1 MYRFNT
7 LGKLE
12 IVGLSA
18 AEAGAILAQPKRV
31 ALLLY
36 LALEGPSGWQRRDTL
51 LGLLWGDLDESR
63 ARNALSQA
71 LHHLRRGL
79 GTDTLPGTGVDL
91 VRVNP
96 ARLPCDAVLFEAL
109 VRERKQAEA
118 LDLYRGELAP
128 GLHVDDAPEF
138 SQWLD
143 LERRRL
149 NDLAFQAAAAV
160 AGVLEVAGDLS
171 GAIEVLRRATGFRP
185 EDEGTVRRLMQQLD
199 RSGDRASAL
208 RTYEQFAGRLR
219 DELEIEPSSE
229 TQALARGLRRPSPLP
244 GLPRPPVAKGVTV
257 SLPADSEAVALPAG
271 ESGPPARWWQRRTR
285 LLLLT
290 MIALVIGVT
299 GGQRLLRGDRPSDGT
314 ADLVAI
320 APFRLAGA
328 DPALGYLREGM
339 VDLLAAKLSGE
350 GGPRA
355 MDPRAIL
362 AAWRGM
368 TGSERGD
375 LTPEDARLV
384 TGRMGAQ
391 RLVLGGVVGRPE
403 RMIISASLRDV
414 PRGRE
419 LARASVEGTADSLPE
434 LVDRLAAQLLAL
446 DAGEGEQ
453 RLSGLTATSL
463 TALRPYLAGQVAYR
477 GGRYEAAVQEYQR
490 ALLADTN
497 FTLAA
502 LGLAAAGVW
511 VPAGEGARREALA
524 RAWAGRSRLK
534 PADRAYLLALAGPR
548 YPAEPTARERLVEW
562 ERAAAVAPDRPDI
575 WYEYGDIL
583 FHKGAL
589 LGVGGARDLAR
600 ASFERAYR
608 LDSTYAAASLHL
620 FELLVGDG
628 QIERARRL
636 SDQLLKSDSTGE
648 HVEFVRW
655 RIALARGDSM
665 ERAGLGERLAAMST
679 GSLWRIVGTAQ
690 LDGVGLGDAELAAAE
705 LRKRPSTRDE
715 RVTSIGYLAELALNR
730 GRPREAATLVAELP
744 PDDAARPIFDCL
756 YGDGDSTAAA
766 AAARALSLAERRPLA
781 RDSVQRAFQLFDRSA
796 LVQWRLWRKDTT
808 GSRRVLED
816 LRAVNDGNAPWWAVG
831 HIKVSAALID
841 ALIAAGAGTPD
852 AGDRLAVLDSILQ
865 LGLEVGVREP
875 GNLASARLHELLG
888 DPAGALAAL
897 RRREYHHRTGIPFLA
912 ARLRNEARLA
922 AELGEEAEA
931 GKAMRQYLA
940 LRSSPAPERAA
951 AEDSIRSL
959 LGQAVSRR

>member
-36 LALEGPSGWQRRDTL
+36 LALEQPSGWQRRDTL

-79 GTDTLPGTGVDL
+79 GADSLPGTGVDL
-91 VRVNP
+91 VRVDA

-109 VRERKQAEA
+109 ARAGKQAEA
-118 LDLYRGELAP
+118 LELYRGELAP
-128 GLHVDDAPEF
+128 GLHVVDAPEF

-149 NDLAFQAAAAV
+149 NDLAFQAATAV
-160 AGVLEVAGDLS
+160 AGVREVAGELS
-171 GAIEVLRRATGFRP
+171 GAIEVLKRATGFRP
-185 EDEGTVRRLMQQLD
+185 EDEGTVRRLMQLLD
-199 RSGDRASAL
+199 KSGDRASAL
-208 RTYEQFAGRLR
+208 RTYEQFANRLR
-219 DELEIEPSSE
+219 NELEIEPSPE
-229 TQALARGLRRPSPLP
+229 TQALARDLKRPSPP
-244 GLPRPPVAKGVTV
+244 PAFARAPVAGGAAL
-257 SLPADSEAVALPAG
+257 SLPDVALPAG
-271 ESGPPARWWQRRTR
+271 GSVPPARWWQRRTR
-285 LLLLT
+285 LLILT
-290 MIALVIGVT
+290 LFALVIGVT
-299 GGQRLLRGDRPSDGT
+299 GGQRLLRGDRPSDG
-314 ADLVAI
+314 AAYLVAI

-328 DPALGYLREGM
+328 DPSLGYLREGM

-350 GGPRA
+350 AGPRA

-362 AAWRGM
+362 AAWRGV
-368 TGSERGD
+368 TSTESGD
-375 LTPEDARLV
+375 LTPEDALV
-384 TGRMGAQ
+384 ITGRMGAR

-403 RMIISASLRDV
+403 RLVISASLRDV
-414 PRGRE
+414 PKGRE
-419 LARASVEGTADSLPE
+419 LARASVEGSADSLPE
-434 LVDRLAAQLLAL
+434 LVDRLAGQLLAL

-453 RLSGLTATSL
+453 RLAGLTATSL
-463 TALRPYLAGQVAYR
+463 AALRPYLAAQVAFR
-477 GGRYEAAVQEYQR
+477 GGRYPAAVEEYQR
-490 ALLADTN
+490 ALQADST

-511 VPAGEGARREALA
+511 VPTGEAARREALA

-534 PADRAYLLALAGPR
+534 PADRAYLVALAGPR
-548 YPAEPTARERLVEW
+548 YPAEPTARERLVAW
-562 ERAAAVAPDRPDI
+562 EQAAAVAPDRPDV

-589 LGVGGARDLAR
+589 LGVGGARELAR

-620 FELLVGDG
+620 FELLVADG
-628 QIERARRL
+628 QIEQARRL
-636 SDQLLKSDSTGE
+636 SDQLLRSDSTGE

-655 RIALARGDSM
+655 RIALARGDSV
-665 ERAGLGERLAAMST
+665 EHAGRSRHLAAMST

-705 LRKRPSTRDE
+705 LRRRPSTRDE

-730 GRPREAATLVAELP
+730 GRPRESARLVAELP
-744 PDDAARPIFDCL
+744 PDDAARPIYDWL

-766 AAARALSLAERRPLA
+766 ASARTLSLAERRPLG
-781 RDSVQRAFQLFDRSA
+781 RDSVQRAFQLFDRAA
-796 LVQWRLWRKDTT
+796 LVTWRLWRDDTT
-808 GSRRVLED
+808 GSRRVLQD

-841 ALIAAGAGTPD
+841 VLIAAEDGAPD
-852 AGDRLAVLDSILQ
+852 AGGRLAVLDSILQ

-875 GNLASARLHELLG
+875 GNLASARLHEMLG

-897 RRREYHHRTGIPFLA
+897 RRWEYHHRTGIPFLA
-912 ARLRNEARLA
+912 ARLRNQARLSA
-922 AELGEEAEA
+922 QVGEREEAA
-931 GKAMRQYLA
+931 KAMSQYLA
-940 LRSSPAPERAA
+940 LRSSPAPERSAV
-951 AEDSIRSL
+951 EDSIRSL
-959 LGQAVSRR
+959 IGQAVSRR

>member
-36 LALEGPSGWQRRDTL
+36 LALEQPSGWQRRDTL

-79 GTDTLPGTGVDL
+79 GADALPGTGVDL
-91 VRVNP
+91 VRVDS
-96 ARLPCDAVLFEAL
+96 ARLPCDAVVFEAL
-109 VRERKQAEA
+109 AREGKQAEA
-118 LDLYRGELAP
+118 LELYQGELAP
-128 GLHVDDAPEF
+128 GLHVVDAPEF

-149 NDLAFQAAAAV
+149 NDLAFQAAAGV
-160 AGVLEVAGDLS
+160 AGVREVAGDLS
-171 GAIEVLRRATGFRP
+171 RAIEVLRRATGFRP
-185 EDEGTVRRLMQQLD
+185 EDEGTVRRLMQLLD
-199 RSGDRASAL
+199 QSGDRASAL
-208 RTYEQFAGRLR
+208 RTYEQFANRLR
-219 DELEIEPSSE
+219 SELEIEPSPE
-229 TQALARGLRRPSPLP
+229 TQALARDLRRPSPP
-244 GLPRPPVAKGVTV
+244 PAFARAPVAEGAVL
-257 SLPADSEAVALPAG
+257 SLPDVALPVRA
-271 ESGPPARWWQRRTR
+271 SVPPARWWQRRTR
-285 LLLLT
+285 LLVLT
-290 MIALVIGVT
+290 LIALVIGVT
-299 GGQRLLRGDRPSDGT
+299 GGQRLLRGDRPSDG
-314 ADLVAI
+314 AAYLVAI

-328 DPALGYLREGM
+328 DPSLGYLREGM

-350 GGPRA
+350 AGPRA

-362 AAWRGM
+362 AAWRGV
-368 TGSERGD
+368 TGTESGD
-375 LTPEDARLV
+375 LTPEDALV
-384 TGRMGAQ
+384 ITGRMGAR

-403 RMIISASLRDV
+403 RLVISASLRDV

-419 LARASVEGTADSLPE
+419 LARASVEGSADSLPE
-434 LVDRLAAQLLAL
+434 LVDRLAGQLLAL

-463 TALRPYLAGQVAYR
+463 AALRPYLAAQVAFR
-477 GGRYEAAVQEYQR
+477 GGRYGAAVEEYQR
-490 ALLADTN
+490 ALQADST

-511 VPAGEGARREALA
+511 VPTGEAARREALA

-534 PADRAYLLALAGPR
+534 PADRAYLVALAGPR
-548 YPAEPTARERLVEW
+548 YPAEPTARERLVAW
-562 ERAAAVAPDRPDI
+562 EQAAAVAPDRPDV

-589 LGVGGARDLAR
+589 LGVGGARELAR
-600 ASFERAYR
+600 ASFEHAYH

-620 FELLVGDG
+620 FELLVADG
-628 QIERARRL
+628 QIEQARRL
-636 SDQLLKSDSTGE
+636 SDQLLKSDSAGE
-648 HVEFVRW
+648 HVDFVRW
-655 RIALARGDSM
+655 RIAQARGDSV
-665 ERAGLGERLAAMST
+665 ERAGLSRHLAAMST

-705 LRKRPSTRDE
+705 LRRRPSTRDE

-730 GRPREAATLVAELP
+730 GRPRESATLVAELP
-744 PDDAARPIFDCL
+744 PDDAARPIYDWL

-766 AAARALSLAERRPLA
+766 ASARALSLAERRPLG
-781 RDSVQRAFQLFDRSA
+781 RDSVQRAFQLFDRAA
-796 LVQWRLWRKDTT
+796 LVTWRLWRHDTT
-808 GSRRVLED
+808 GSRRVLQD

-841 ALIAAGAGTPD
+841 ALIAVEDGAPD
-852 AGDRLAVLDSILQ
+852 AGGRLAVLDSILQ

-912 ARLRNEARLA
+912 GRLRNQARLSA
-922 AELGEEAEA
+922 QLGEKEEAA
-931 GKAMRQYLA
+931 KAMSQYLV
-940 LRSSPAPERAA
+940 LRSAPASERSA
-951 AEDSIRSL
+951 AEDSIRAML
-959 LGQAVSRR
+959 NRVTGLP